1 MEAKEIS
8 GEEAHKIRSNMV
20 WTIIDNKVYDITN
33 YINMH
38 PGGKRNILKGQ
49 FKDASKEFHASHK
62 GLDINKTPLVLL
74 EIGELKVNRDRTKTS
89 EPAKKLT
96 KESTPFSNE
105 EIWLKNSQSDKDKLS
120 ISFGLL

>member
-38 PGGKRNILKGQ
+38 PGGKRNILKVQ

-89 EPAKKLT
+89 
-96 KESTPFSNE
+96 
-105 EIWLKNSQSDKDKLS
+105 
-120 ISFGLL
+120 